1 VPLIAPT
8 VPPQP
13 ADSADW
19 QTRDIW
25 LRRAAMANEA
35 VWRGRDLAAREKHAQ
50 AQADTATNLAAS
62 VAAQNA
68 ATASFSAAPLPAKL
82 SRAAMILD
90 AMNAQ
95 PQVTA
100 MTDLQ
105 QVKAATARVDALLA
119 TLPPGTA
126 V

>member
-1 VPLIAPT
+1 MPLTAPT

-13 ADSADW
+13 ADTATW
-19 QTRDIW
+19 QEWDIW
-25 LRRAAMANEA
+25 LRRAAMANDIVRIETA
-35 VWRGRDLAAREKHAQ
+35 GRQAQ
-50 AQADTATNLAAS
+50 AQADTATQMAAS

-68 ATASFSAAPLPAKL
+68 VTAAMNAAPLPAKL
-82 SRAAMILD
+82 SRAQMILE

-105 QVKAATARVDALLA
+105 QVKAATVRVDALLA
-119 TLPPGTA
+119 TLPPGVA